1 MIKTDCVYFPLD
13 RPCKAHKATGLKCA
27 SCRKYRSFSKDGKG
41 KILVIKLGA
50 MGDVLRTT
58 FILQGLKEKYP
69 GSSITWV
76 VAKGSESILE
86 GNPNI
91 ARIWPLDLEI
101 FKRLEFERFSLVIN
115 LDLSPESL
123 SLADLAYADKKAGY
137 WTERSRKIVSSNA
150 AAEKWLSMSGSDDL
164 KKKNRNTYQYW
175 MSKILGL
182 KRPDYEIFVPLTR
195 ESLAK
200 AKKFSAKHGLRNK
213 TVVGINPGAGKRWK
227 MKKWTNSGY
236 IRIINELAANNVKV
250 LLFGG
255 PQEKDLIRYLINK
268 TGRKAVST
276 GIGNSIN
283 DFFALLDLCDAV
295 LCCDTLALH
304 ASLGLKKK
312 VVAVFGPTSAPEIEM
327 YNRGAKIVAPVK
339 CACCY
344 LQDCDVRPNCMQS
357 IPPSVVWDALRKL
370 IKK

>member
-1 MIKTDCVYFPLD
+1 M
-13 RPCKAHKATGLKCA
+13 
-27 SCRKYRSFSKDGKG
+27 
-41 KILVIKLGA
+41 
-50 MGDVLRTT
+50 
-58 FILQGLKEKYP
+58 
-69 GSSITWV
+69 
-76 VAKGSESILE
+76 AKGSESILE

-91 ARIWPLDLEI
+91 SRIWTFDPEI
-101 FKRLEFERFSLVIN
+101 FKLLQSEKFSIVIN

-123 SLADLAYADKKAGY
+123 SLAGLAYGDKKLGY
-137 WTERSRKIVSSNA
+137 WTDSSRKIVSSNS
-150 AAEKWLSMSGSDDL
+150 AAEKWLAMSGSDDL
-164 KKKNRNTYQYW
+164 KKKNTQTYQYW
-175 MSKILGL
+175 MSRILGL
-182 KRPDYEIFVPLTR
+182 KRTDYEIYVPLKK
-195 ESLAK
+195 ESVAK
-200 AKKFSAKHGLRNK
+200 AKRFAIKHGLSNR

-236 IRIINELAANNVKV
+236 IRTINALAAKKVRV

-304 ASLGLKKK
+304 AALGLKKK

-327 YNRGAKIVAPVK
+327 YNRGAKIAAPVK